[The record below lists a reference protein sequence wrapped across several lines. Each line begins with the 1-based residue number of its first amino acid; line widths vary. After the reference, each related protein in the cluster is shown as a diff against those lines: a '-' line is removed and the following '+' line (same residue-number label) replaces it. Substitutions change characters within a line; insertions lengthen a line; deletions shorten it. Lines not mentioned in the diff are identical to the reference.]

1 MTALGID
8 LKKLREEKSVSLDR
22 MAEETRIS
30 IRHLRSLEEGRYG
43 DLPGGMYNRA
53 FLRAYCEYLGEDA
66 RPYLERY
73 HGEAGQPA
81 VEPPR
86 PAVEARP
93 RDLAPSRSHPLAIW
107 TVGLLLS
114 VAGLYFSR
122 HWISAVFS
130 PYFTRPA
137 PPVIV
142 GVDRLPQD
150 ARADSG
156 TVRETA
162 DPRLVAA
169 EPPPDEAAPEAPI
182 VQGAQGRFVL
192 TVEVV
197 DDCWV
202 SLDSDGNRVL
212 VRLLRPGEGHTY
224 AADQGFFVVLGNA
237 AGVHLKVNGMPLKP
251 LGKPG
256 SVVKLAITEHNLQ
269 ELLAK
274 TAG

>member
-8 LKKLREEKSVSLDR
+8 LKKLREQKNVCLDR
-22 MAEETRIS
+22 MAADTRIS
-30 IRHLRSLEEGRYG
+30 IRHLRSLEEGRYQ

-53 FLRAYCEYLGEDA
+53 FLRAYCEYLGTDA
-66 RPYLERY
+66 QEYLERY
-73 HGEAGQPA
+73 RVEAGPA
-81 VEPPR
+81 VGEVQQPLPQTR
-86 PAVEARP
+86 PCN
-93 RDLAPSRSHPLAIW
+93 LAPSRSHQLAVW
-107 TVGLLLS
+107 TAGLLLS

-122 HWISAVFS
+122 DWISAVFA
-130 PYFTRPA
+130 PYFSRPA
-137 PPVIV
+137 PTILADP
-142 GVDRLPQD
+142 GRLPGEVPSAQ
-150 ARADSG
+150 ASPEAAALPVSHEAPQAAAP
-156 TVRETA
+156 RETA
-162 DPRLVAA
+162 AG
-169 EPPPDEAAPEAPI
+169 EI
-182 VQGAQGRFVL
+182 TQGKFVL

-224 AADQGFFVVLGNA
+224 AADQGFFLVLGNA

-256 SVVKLAITEHNLQ
+256 SVVKLAITEQNLQ

-274 TAG
+274 TAS